1 MADLNL
7 KAKVTLQ
14 DDASKPLASLKKQL
28 ADLLQT
34 QGVVGAAIGA
44 TLGGGVTAVAG
55 TLVKLV
61 ADGAQAAWELGEMG
75 AQAQR
80 TEASFERLAAG
91 AGASGRAMLAAMEE
105 ASRGTV
111 AETDL
116 MAAANRALVLGVA
129 DSAEEMGRL
138 VEAAIVR
145 GRDVGVGATQAVN
158 DLVTGIGRMSPQ
170 ILDNLGIVGA
180 AGAFDE
186 YARSLGVTAE
196 QLTDVQKKQAL
207 LNSVLAST
215 EGMSVADDAASSFER
230 MDAAIENMKVDL
242 GELFGPAMAA
252 IADKLAEAVGGIKDA
267 VDASALQATQ
277 SSLFQLGNT
286 LNGLMTAYD
295 DAIIS
300 MQNAAK
306 AADSPGLKTAAMN
319 AEMLGASIQ
328 GVAEEYNRAAA
339 ITGAPLIDVEA
350 LGQGI
355 VQFVQLG
362 DEMKNAAT
370 DAANLEINV
379 IAVANAAR
387 GMAAQLRGGFAG
399 RAQALALQAVE
410 LGAPLEQVETLLAN
424 TVDAINATE
433 IAYDGSTLSLFHNQL
448 AMEENLAGLD
458 GMVDGLTAAQ
468 AAAAK
473 FASAGVTQATKA
485 LDDLQ
490 SSVSSLVGSQ
500 LSGALTLDVSWPGQD
515 GARQDDVNE
524 NARRLAAI
532 ANEGLIGQDW
542 LGEFAQEAPTTYAD
556 LMLKIAEGMDA
567 QGAAQLL
574 LGEFQS
580 GLRPD
585 LLNFDMIKQQ
595 VKDQLTSQQAIEE
608 MTGEL
613 TSQLM
618 AEMGVSADQVQGA
631 MGQLGLTGGALGGG
645 SGGEAV
651 DLSVSGG
658 QAAASFSASFVSGVN
673 VAGMG
678 ASLAGRITAEFATS
692 EAKAGLRG
700 SAEAVAAFWSQMFT
714 GQVASDTPGELL
726 SILTDKLL
734 PLMLAALAQQ
744 HSTTRPSDG
753 G

>member
-1 MADLNL
+1 
-7 KAKVTLQ
+7 
-14 DDASKPLASLKKQL
+14 
-28 ADLLQT
+28 
-34 QGVVGAAIGA
+34 
-44 TLGGGVTAVAG
+44 
-55 TLVKLV
+55 
-61 ADGAQAAWELGEMG
+61 
-75 AQAQR
+75 
-80 TEASFERLAAG
+80 
-91 AGASGRAMLAAMEE
+91 
-105 ASRGTV
+105 
-111 AETDL
+111 
-116 MAAANRALVLGVA
+116 
-129 DSAEEMGRL
+129 
-138 VEAAIVR
+138 
-145 GRDVGVGATQAVN
+145 
-158 DLVTGIGRMSPQ
+158 
-170 ILDNLGIVGA
+170 
-180 AGAFDE
+180 
-186 YARSLGVTAE
+186 VTAE

-215 EGMSVADDAASSFER
+215 EGMSVADDAAGSFER
-230 MDAAIENMKVDL
+230 MDAALSNAKSAL
-242 GELFGPAMAA
+242 GELFSPAVAA
-252 IADKLAEAVGGIKDA
+252 IAQTLADTVNEVMNPQTDVGQSAQLLGGYFGMMGKGLGELGAQAGAFGDALAQGLGLAAPSAEQLTATMARLRAELNTAQQVQLAATLRGDADAAASLQVTIDQLSAGLAQAHATFIAVTAAGAGAEAQMKAGGYA
-267 VDASALQATQ
+267 YAALAGQAASAE
-277 SSLFQLGNT
+277 
-286 LNGLMTAYD
+286 
-295 DAIIS
+295 
-300 MQNAAK
+300 AA
-306 AADSPGLKTAAMN
+306 
-319 AEMLGASIQ
+319 ER
-328 GVAEEYNRAAA
+328 RAA
-339 ITGAPLIDVEA
+339 EA
-350 LGQGI
+350 AALMARYT
-355 VQFVQLG
+355 
-362 DEMKNAAT
+362 DAAT
-370 DAANLEINV
+370 DASKRLGGAMSAAGA
-379 IAVANAAR
+379 AVDTIRDKLVAA
-387 GMAAQLRGGFAG
+387 AAGAMGASRAFATFQQYSG
-399 RAQALALQAVE
+399 
-410 LGAPLEQVETLLAN
+410 LGEQVETLRAGLAN
-424 TVDAINATE
+424 LGYYDDAQIDFLTDTFIQEKIGNVDALI
-433 IAYDGSTLSLFHNQL
+433 GSFDKL
-448 AMEENLAGLD
+448 G
-458 GMVDGLTAAQ
+458 
-468 AAAAK
+468 AAAGGVG
-473 FASAGVTQATKA
+473 SAVADMQS
-485 LDDLQ
+485 DLQ

-700 SAEAVAAFWSQMFT
+700 SAEAVATFWSQMFT